1 MARILSSDAG
11 LRLNGPVQFADK
23 VKLITVPV
31 PSSVHVGTAQ
41 EALMPSALIK
51 QRERTDIIGI

>member
-1 MARILSSDAG
+1 MALILSSDAG
-11 LRLNGPVQFADK
+11 LHLSGPAQFPDK
-23 VKLITVPV
+23 VKLITVSV
-31 PSSVHVGTAQ
+31 PSSVHVVAAQ